1 MEIKTQILENN
12 IGRGW
17 GCGYVFIP
25 LNHPFLVKRLLSND
39 TYFYPQVEG
48 FSEEITFVKNEGDYL
63 QIGFDT
69 SHSWNTP
76 ENSSKSFVIEKTE
89 ELKKC
94 IESYTLTDAKK
105 EVKNHFNE
113 LKETFKKYL

>member
-25 LNHPFLVKRLLSND
+25 LNHPFLVKRLLNND

-48 FSEEITFVKNEGDYL
+48 FSEEITFAENEGDYL

-69 SHSWNTP
+69 YHSWNTP
-76 ENSSKSFVIEKTE
+76 ENSPKSFVIEKTE